1 MTKFKKFV
9 NYLKNYYR
17 KKSKFSIA
25 SDIFFLLFILLILIP
40 STRVEVVSIFIR
52 LTSLA
57 PSEMN
62 SEDQFIIPEDTK
74 TWSITDMNGKQISLS
89 ILMDD
94 KPVFINFWAT
104 WCPPCVAELPG
115 IAELY
120 SKYGDQVNFVL
131 VSNESVSTVLSF
143 AKKRQLTELPFF
155 QYTDVPAAF
164 YSESIPTTFL
174 LNKNGQVI
182 LSKKGAARWN
192 SDQMNQIIDQLLKE

>member
-1 MTKFKKFV
+1 VTKFKIV

-40 STRVEVVSIFIR
+40 STRVEVVSFFIR
-52 LTSLA
+52 LTSSA
-57 PSEMN
+57 PSEMK
-62 SEDQFIIPEDTK
+62 SEDQFLIPEDTK
-74 TWSITDMNGKQISLS
+74 SWSITDMNGKQIYLTS
-89 ILMDD
+89 LMDD

-120 SKYGDQVNFVL
+120 NKYGDQVNFIL
-131 VSNESVSTVLSF
+131 ASNESVSTVLSF

-155 QYTDVPAAF
+155 QYTDVPAAL

>member
-89 ILMDD
+89 TLMDD

-120 SKYGDQVNFVL
+120 GKYGDQVSFVL

-143 AKKRQLTELPFF
+143 AKKRHLTELPFF

-174 LNKNGQVI
+174 LKKNGQVI